1 MKNAVI
7 IGGGGHSLSMID
19 ILLNSNEWNLIGY
32 TDISNKGKIKNI
44 PYIGNENKL
53 NKAKCKNL
61 FMGLSYLKTPLDRTL
76 RFQII
81 SELLNKGFVFPK
93 LISQKSNLSKFIKIG
108 QGTVVFKNATI
119 NIDTKLGDFGIINT
133 SSVIDHECQIGNQFF
148 LGPGSIV
155 CGGVEIGNNVF
166 IGAGSVINN
175 SIKISSNV
183 IIGMGSVVTKDII
196 QKGLYYGNP
205 IKKID

>member
-1 MKNAVI
+1 MKNAII

-53 NKAKCKNL
+53 NKVKCKNL

-93 LISQKSNLSKFIKIG
+93 LISHKSNLSKFLYLSFFIIVGCGEKTQTIEEKIKSH
-108 QGTVVFKNATI
+108 KN
-119 NIDTKLGDFGIINT
+119 NIYELGD
-133 SSVIDHECQIGNQFF
+133 SLKMIDQ
-148 LGPGSIV
+148 
-155 CGGVEIGNNVF
+155 
-166 IGAGSVINN
+166 
-175 SIKISSNV
+175 
-183 IIGMGSVVTKDII
+183 
-196 QKGLYYGNP
+196 
-205 IKKID
+205 KIDSLMKIYSK